1 MINKSIFIDV
11 LQICSSE
18 EMKIVDMVKW
28 KLDHHFAIMWI
39 VKTELK

>member
-1 MINKSIFIDV
+1 MIHKLIFIDV
-11 LQICSSE
+11 LRNRLSE